1 MFYLIYFYC
10 LLCTIWHF
18 LISVRRR
25 KADQDLRCCILEMKS
40 RKHCITHT
48 HFPFSWNLH
57 QRDLGSWLKIPILG
71 WCLPV
76 REIQAIFR
84 VVEWILIHSM
94 HRVKPDGS
102 LLYILFPAGLLND
115 KHEHR
120 HIHKPRNTSNRML
133 SGLAGRKKTVI
144 RAYIH
149 TQMQTHT
156 FHLPTHLMWDLCF
169 QLSRVRKEREME
181 MSDTG
186 VNTEFSL
193 LFGFV
198 DFRSSLRGHQRST
211 VTQTSNV
218 LQSLHHSHYC
228 MSLTIDMKQNQLR
241 LMNKK
246 KSINRKTQHKTSNH
260 IQVRTQ
266 KKVKEKQ
273 NVSLYRS
280 PKK

>member
-1 MFYLIYFYC
+1 MLNGCFILFISIVYYEPFDIFWYLWEGERLIR
-10 LLCTIWHF
+10 TSDVVF
-18 LISVRRR
+18 LRWNQGNTVS
-25 KADQDLRCCILEMKS
+25 
-40 RKHCITHT
+40 HT

-84 VVEWILIHSM
+84 VVEWILIHCM

-133 SGLAGRKKTVI
+133 SGLAGRKRTVI

-169 QLSRVRKEREME
+169 QLSRVRKGNGNVRYW
-181 MSDTG
+181 
-186 VNTEFSL
+186 L

-198 DFRSSLRGHQRST
+198 VFRSSIRGHQRST

-228 MSLTIDMKQNQLR
+228 VILTIDMKQNQLR

-246 KSINRKTQHKTSNH
+246 KSINRKTQHKTSDH
-260 IQVRTQ
+260 I
-266 KKVKEKQ
+266 
-273 NVSLYRS
+273 
-280 PKK
+280 

>member
-1 MFYLIYFYC
+1 
-10 LLCTIWHF
+10 
-18 LISVRRR
+18 
-25 KADQDLRCCILEMKS
+25 MKFAS
-40 RKHCITHT
+40 K
-48 HFPFSWNLH
+48 
-57 QRDLGSWLKIPILG
+57 GSWVLIKNSHPGLVSPCAWDTGNFSGSGMNFDSLHASSETRWIPPLHPIPR
-71 WCLPV
+71 WPA
-76 REIQAIFR
+76 EWQA
-84 VVEWILIHSM
+84 WTQAHTQTTK
-94 HRVKPDGS
+94 HVKPNVIRTGW
-102 LLYILFPAGLLND
+102 
-115 KHEHR
+115 
-120 HIHKPRNTSNRML
+120 T
-133 SGLAGRKKTVI
+133 TVI

-198 DFRSSLRGHQRST
+198 DFRSSIRGHQRST

-228 MSLTIDMKQNQLR
+228 MILTIDMKQNQLR

-260 IQVRTQ
+260 IQVRTR
-266 KKVKEKQ
+266 KKVKEKP
-273 NVSLYRS
+273 LL
-280 PKK
+280 